1 MRNLLM
7 RFSLVLLSLILLPSF
22 ASGQRGG
29 AGFGGRG
36 RPPATPSTEPFDPHD
51 FNGIWWRTGGTRE
64 FNTQDGT
71 AIQQATGKET
81 PWSLIPM
88 VSTTGNGSIISVIL
102 TAIRCGFRSAIG
114 ARIMI
119 TSRWWSP

>member
-64 FNTQDGT
+64 FNTQKGGEP
-71 AIQQATGKET
+71 QLT
-81 PWSLIPM
+81 PERNH
-88 VSTTGNGSIISVIL
+88 STRTISMAFGGVPVERANS
-102 TAIRCGFRSAIG
+102 TPKKAA
-114 ARIMI
+114 
-119 TSRWWSP
+119 SRN

>member
-7 RFSLVLLSLILLPSF
+7 RFSLVLLFLILLPSF
-22 ASGQRGG
+22 ASAQRGG

-64 FNTQDGT
+64 FNTQKGGEPQLTPEGKKDSTRISPVT
-71 AIQQATGKET
+71 ARGRVRLHLEMIRLE
-81 PWSLIPM
+81 
-88 VSTTGNGSIISVIL
+88 
-102 TAIRCGFRSAIG
+102 TAIRKACR
-114 ARIMI
+114 
-119 TSRWWSP
+119 

>member
-7 RFSLVLLSLILLPSF
+7 RFSLVLLFLILLPSF
-22 ASGQRGG
+22 ASAQRGG

-64 FNTQDGT
+64 FNTQKGGEPQLTPEGKRRFDANKPGYGPRAVPPALGNDPLGDCNPDGL
-71 AIQQATGKET
+71 
-81 PWSLIPM
+81 P
-88 VSTTGNGSIISVIL
+88 
-102 TAIRCGFRSAIG
+102 R
-114 ARIMI
+114 
-119 TSRWWSP
+119 